1 MYKRQEEHHTYG
13 NKPLLEQGLGRGS
26 RLRGTQGEKQ
36 QETPEYSGQ
45 GLGRGS
51 RFFNNLGTG
60 EKQKEVPTSMDV
72 ETEGARASPE
82 EDGKYVYLYD
92 DYEDDGFPTREQC
105 KRLYQ
110 GR

>member
-1 MYKRQEEHHTYG
+1 MCIRDSTY

-26 RLRGTQGEKQ
+26 RLRGIQGERQ
-36 QETPEYSGQ
+36 QEEYSGQ

-60 EKQKEVPTSMDV
+60 EKQKEVPTSIDD
-72 ETEGARASPE
+72 ETEDARTTPE
-82 EDGKYVYLYD
+82 VDDKYSSYLYD

-110 GR
+110 AR

>member
-1 MYKRQEEHHTYG
+1 MEEEHHTYG

-36 QETPEYSGQ
+36 QETPEYSKQ

-60 EKQKEVPTSMDV
+60 EKPKEVPSSMDIK
-72 ETEGARASPE
+72 TEDARATPE
-82 EDGKYVYLYD
+82 VVDKYSSYLYD

>member
-1 MYKRQEEHHTYG
+1 MCIRDS
-13 NKPLLEQGLGRGS
+13 PRGI
-26 RLRGTQGEKQ
+26 QGEKQ
-36 QETPEYSGQ
+36 QEAPEYSSQ

-60 EKQKEVPTSMDV
+60 EKQKEVPVSMDV
-72 ETEGARASPE
+72 ETEGTRASPE
-82 EDGKYVYLYD
+82 VDDQYSSYRYD
-92 DYEDDGFPTREQC
+92 DYEHDGFPTREQC